1 MAINEKQIP
10 KIIHYCWFGGNDKP
24 ALVKK
29 CLESWEKHLPDYE
42 IKEWNESNV
51 NLDSNQYVKEAYS
64 QKKYAFVSDYIRV
77 HALYHNGG
85 IYLDTDVEVFQSFT
99 PFLQEDSFWG
109 FEQENFIATS
119 TIGARKHHPFIKSF
133 LDSYEKREFIKEDH
147 SVDDITNV
155 AVVTKMLKAKGLV
168 QNGQKQTID
177 GVGTIYPQTYFSP
190 YDYINCQTFKTEE
203 TYAMHH
209 YYKSWLPLKA
219 RVKSNMKT
227 TLAKVIGGQNI
238 ARLRKIVS
246 KV

>member
-1 MAINEKQIP
+1 MSINENQIP
-10 KIIHYCWFGGNDKP
+10 KIIHYCWFGGNEKP

-99 PFLQEDSFWG
+99 PFLQEYSFWG

-177 GVGTIYPQTYFSP
+177 GVGTIYPQVYFSP

>member
-1 MAINEKQIP
+1 MSINENQIP
-10 KIIHYCWFGGNDKP
+10 KIIHYCWFGGNEKP

-133 LDSYEKREFIKEDH
+133 LDSYEKREFIKEDD

-177 GVGTIYPQTYFSP
+177 GVGTIYPQVYFSP